1 MYIARIF
8 NLFPLNFD
16 FAILLSTNYSKF
28 PLALLYITHIFIK
41 MFYLASLQSQ
51 SLQITPAFQVLLD
64 FQSLT
69 SGLNKYGAISP
80 LIINT

>member
-41 MFYLASLQSQ
+41 MFYVASLQNQ
-51 SLQITPAFQVLLD
+51 
-64 FQSLT
+64 
-69 SGLNKYGAISP
+69 
-80 LIINT
+80 